1 MIVTG
6 KASYPRPLLFTHAHN
21 VNLVKMPADTRT
33 AAVCRRGGLLRFF
46 ALFCSCYVLGV
57 LFLHYSASTAG
68 GKSEVTRRRVHE
80 ITVKHQFPQGAGLDA
95 AEEASEGKD
104 SVQRPSRVL
113 VYCKTGLHMTPCGLF
128 HRVSSINTPN
138 SSSS

>member
-1 MIVTG
+1 MHADRSGVTKG
-6 KASYPRPLLFTHAHN
+6 
-21 VNLVKMPADTRT
+21 V
-33 AAVCRRGGLLRFF
+33 LLRFF

-68 GKSEVTRRRVHE
+68 GKSE
-80 ITVKHQFPQGAGLDA
+80 GLGLDA
-95 AEEASEGKD
+95 AEEASEGKE

-113 VYCKTGLHMTPCGLF
+113 VYCKTGLHVTRCGLF
-128 HRVSSINTPN
+128 PRVSSVNTLN